1 MENQFSLS
9 KERKLEVVAMLIDMA
24 GVDNKIE
31 SSESQYIAGVASQ
44 MGLKMDDI
52 TDVVKDPKSYVFKSP
67 PDERERMT
75 ILYYLLF
82 LTRADGVITEGEEN
96 LCYKAGLK
104 LGFNHNLVSDLIAV
118 MRTYITDDV
127 PPGLMLEKVRKYL
140 N

>member
-44 MGLKMDDI
+44 MGLKMADI

-75 ILYYLLF
+75 ILL
-82 LTRADGVITEGEEN
+82 
-96 LCYKAGLK
+96 
-104 LGFNHNLVSDLIAV
+104 SLIH
-118 MRTYITDDV
+118 I
-127 PPGLMLEKVRKYL
+127 
-140 N
+140 

>member
-1 MENQFSLS
+1 MKNEFSLS

-31 SSESQYIAGVASQ
+31 STESQYIAGVASQ
-44 MGLKMDDI
+44 MGLNMEDI
-52 TDVVKDPKSYVFKSP
+52 SDVVKDPKAYEFKSP
-67 PDERERMT
+67 PNEHERMT

-82 LTRADGVITEGEEN
+82 LARADGVITKSEEN

-104 LGFNHNLVSDLIAV
+104 LGFNHNLISDLIAV
-118 MRTYITDDV
+118 MKTYLHEDV
-127 PPGLMLEKVRKYL
+127 PPGAMLEKVRKYL

>member
-24 GVDNKIE
+24 GVDNSIDT
-31 SSESQYIAGVASQ
+31 SESKYIAGVASQ
-44 MGLKMDDI
+44 MGLNMEDI
-52 TDVVKDPKSYVFKSP
+52 SGVVQDPKAYVFKSP
-67 PDERERMT
+67 PDEHERMT

-82 LTRADGVITEGEEN
+82 LTRADGEITKVEEN

-104 LGFNHNLVSDLIAV
+104 LGFNHNLISDLIAV
-118 MRTYITDDV
+118 MKTYLHEDV
-127 PPGLMLEKVRKYL
+127 PPGAMLDKVRKYL

>member
-1 MENQFSLS
+1 MENHFSLS

-24 GVDNKIE
+24 GVDNRIE
-31 SSESQYIAGVASQ
+31 TSESKYIAGVASQ
-44 MGLKMDDI
+44 MGLNMEDI
-52 TDVVKDPKSYVFKSP
+52 SQVVKDPKAFSFKSP
-67 PDERERMT
+67 PDEHERMT

-82 LTRADGVITEGEEN
+82 LTRADGKITESEEN

-118 MRTYITDDV
+118 MKTYINEDV
-127 PPGLMLEKVRKYL
+127 PPGAMLDKVRKYM